1 MADVKQI
8 NDLYIVDDS
17 NNTLVVDS
25 ANGRVGIGIT
35 NPGYPLSVSGAG
47 NFTGNL
53 TVSSIFKVDTAGSQ
67 ITLGTSTAVPGN
79 VVTIVGNTDIA
90 GTTNTT
96 TLQLG
101 GTSVT
106 ATATE
111 LNQLSGLTLGTAA
124 SANTG
129 DFATAAQGAL
139 ADTALQTAAVDG
151 TTITGDG
158 TVGSPLIANIGGGNT
173 LNDTYYRFETSTALT
188 PGSGKVQFDNA
199 TFSSVTEIA
208 FNATNK
214 NGVDIGVILNTF
226 IDASYQVY
234 FQQKDDASKAVLF
247 NITSGATYD
256 AVNDVYKFDVTH
268 LQTTTQMS
276 NGKDC
281 FVLFAYREATTNGT
295 VTSVATTAP
304 LTGGTITTTGTLG
317 ITQSGAGADG
327 YLSSVDWNT
336 FNNKQPAGAYLTTV
350 AVDGVTI
357 TGDGAGVPLSA
368 VSGVSIGDAIGS
380 GTSGSILFVD
390 ASTNLAQDNTQ
401 LFWDDTNNRLGIGTN
416 TPSWTLEVNGGNANQ
431 IGVFRST
438 DGTARVNFS
447 DSSTT
452 SDTHVG
458 IGAVGNDIRLWANN
472 QIVLSGASSGNINF
486 NSGKLANYNG
496 TAPSDGQLLIGS
508 AAGTWEAATLTA
520 GTNITITNAG
530 GSITIDAAG
539 GGGGISIGDAV
550 GSGTAGSLLFVD
562 ASTNLGQ
569 DNANL
574 FWDNTNDRLG
584 IGTATPTEALD
595 VRGNVLIQDPS
606 STGSSDHLVE
616 VVSPSSSTADN
627 AIILVSGDTDSKV
640 PRFNIRDVEANGG
653 VFSNQYSAY
662 FALDRASAIVTG
674 SAQNDLLIA
683 NGNFN
688 KNIHFCTNNAGDGSQ
703 AQARLTIV
711 GSDGDVGIG
720 TTSPSQ
726 KLHVVGTI
734 RQTNST
740 NAVLVSDANGD
751 IGSAAALQDI
761 AYLQPGQAE
770 TDTFTAILSAPSWGP
785 PGPPATI
792 QDAIDRLASFVAGN
806 LGPIP

>member
-1 MADVKQI
+1 MTDVKQI
-8 NDLYIVDDS
+8 NDLYIVDDA

-25 ANGRVGIGIT
+25 ANARVGIGVS

-79 VVTIVGNTDIA
+79 AVTIVGNTDIA

-101 GTSVT
+101 GITLTS
-106 ATATE
+106 TATE
-111 LNQLSGLTLGTAA
+111 LNQLSGITLGTAA
-124 SANTG
+124 SADTG

-158 TVGSPLIANIGGGNT
+158 TVGNPLIANIGGGNT

-281 FVLFAYREATTNGT
+281 FVLFAYREA
-295 VTSVATTAP
+295 A
-304 LTGGTITTTGTLG
+304 
-317 ITQSGAGADG
+317 
-327 YLSSVDWNT
+327 
-336 FNNKQPAGAYLTTV
+336 
-350 AVDGVTI
+350 
-357 TGDGAGVPLSA
+357 
-368 VSGVSIGDAIGS
+368 GVSIGDAIGS
-380 GTSGSILFVD
+380 GTAGSLLFVD
-390 ASTNLAQDNTQ
+390 ASTNLGQDNSN
-401 LFWDDTNNRLGIGTN
+401 LFWDDTNNRLGLGTTSPTSALDIQSGTN
-416 TPSWTLEVNGGNANQ
+416 DHAA
-431 IGVFRST
+431 VFRST
-438 DGTARVNFS
+438 DTTARINFV
-447 DSSTT
+447 DNTT
-452 SDTHVG
+452 SADNSVG
-458 IGAVGNDIRLWANN
+458 IGAAGDTIRLWTNN
-472 QIVLSGASSGNINF
+472 QIVISGTGSGNVNF
-486 NSGKLANYNG
+486 NSGRLATYNG
-496 TAPSDGQLLIGS
+496 ATPTDGQLLIGNS
-508 AAGTWEAATLTA
+508 VGRFDAATLTA

-539 GGGGISIGDAV
+539 GVAIGDTITGATQ
-550 GSGTAGSLLFVD
+550 GSVLFAGAAGVL
-562 ASTNLGQ
+562 AQ
-569 DNANL
+569 
-574 FWDNTNDRLG
+574 DNTNFFWDDTNNRLG
-584 IGTATPTEALD
+584 IGTATPTFCLD
-595 VRGNVLIQDPS
+595 INGSTTNTIGIFRSTDATARVNFVDS
-606 STGSSDHLVE
+606 STSSDTH
-616 VVSPSSSTADN
+616 
-627 AIILVSGDTDSKV
+627 
-640 PRFNIRDVEANGG
+640 
-653 VFSNQYSAY
+653 
-662 FALDRASAIVTG
+662 
-674 SAQNDLLIA
+674 
-683 NGNFN
+683 
-688 KNIHFCTNNAGDGSQ
+688 
-703 AQARLTIV
+703 
-711 GSDGDVGIG
+711 VGIG
-720 TTSPSQ
+720 AVGNAI
-726 KLHVVGTI
+726 KLWAGNLVVFEGAQSGNIALPNGKLSEYNGAAPTDGQLLIGSTAGGVWEAATLTAGTNI
-734 RQTNST
+734 TIT
-740 NAVLVSDANGD
+740 NAGGAITIDAAGGGGATPGGNPGD
-751 IGSAAALQDI
+751 VQVNDGLGGFGAAAALQDI

-770 TDTFTAILSAPSWGP
+770 TDTFTPILSAPSWGP

>member
-1 MADVKQI
+1 MAEVPFRVKDVTASDEVK
-8 NDLYIVDDS
+8 
-17 NNTLVVDS
+17 
-25 ANGRVGIGIT
+25 
-35 NPGYPLSVSGAG
+35 
-47 NFTGNL
+47 
-53 TVSSIFKVDTAGSQ
+53 VSSNKLFINNVAV
-67 ITLGTSTAVPGN
+67 TSSAA
-79 VVTIVGNTDIA
+79 D
-90 GTTNTT
+90 
-96 TLQLG
+96 
-101 GTSVT
+101 
-106 ATATE
+106 
-111 LNQLSGLTLGTAA
+111 LNQLNGITLGTAA
-124 SANTG
+124 QANTG
-129 DFATAAQGAL
+129 DFATAAQGAT
-139 ADTALQTAAVDG
+139 ADTALQTATVDG

-158 TVGSPLIANIGGGNT
+158 TVGNPLVANIGGGNT

-188 PGSGKVQFDNA
+188 PGSGKVQFNNA
-199 TFSSVTEIA
+199 TFSSVTQIG
-208 FNATNK
+208 FNRVNK

-281 FVLFAYREATTNGT
+281 FVLFAYREDTTNGT

-368 VSGVSIGDAIGS
+368 VGGVSIGDAIGS

-496 TAPSDGQLLIGS
+496 TAPLDGQLLIGD
-508 AAGTWEAATLTA
+508 AAGGVWDAATLTA
-520 GTNITITNAG
+520 GSGITITNGA
-530 GSITIDAAG
+530 GSILIEATG
-539 GGGGISIGDAV
+539 GGGG
-550 GSGTAGSLLFVD
+550 
-562 ASTNLGQ
+562 
-569 DNANL
+569 
-574 FWDNTNDRLG
+574 
-584 IGTATPTEALD
+584 TPG
-595 VRGNVLIQDPS
+595 GNP
-606 STGSSDHLVE
+606 
-616 VVSPSSSTADN
+616 
-627 AIILVSGDTDSKV
+627 
-640 PRFNIRDVEANGG
+640 
-653 VFSNQYSAY
+653 
-662 FALDRASAIVTG
+662 
-674 SAQNDLLIA
+674 
-683 NGNFN
+683 
-688 KNIHFCTNNAGDGSQ
+688 
-703 AQARLTIV
+703 
-711 GSDGDVGIG
+711 GDVQVNDGAG
-720 TTSPSQ
+720 
-726 KLHVVGTI
+726 GF
-734 RQTNST
+734 
-740 NAVLVSDANGD
+740 G
-751 IGSAAALQDI
+751 AASVLQDI
-761 AYLQPGQAE
+761 DYVQLGQSE
-770 TDTFTAILSAPSWGP
+770 TDVFNAGASVPFWGP

-792 QDAIDRLASFVAGN
+792 QEAIDRLAAFVGGN